1 MLLKICVVMIILYFN
16 NHFFLCSDIL
26 FMVLNRN
33 IEELW
38 LGPWKCL
45 LLGHQLADQ
54 HSEAVLENLIS
65 GLESEFKLEVDPALI
80 KAILGGVASV
90 DELKECVSQ
99 LISYKSYFG
108 RGGCC
113 GGDRLRAF
121 SCQTDAEALTTLEH
135 LCNGI
140 VDELSE
146 PVDRNPVIL
155 VLDIDVQVS
164 NMLSLLLSI
173 SSVIKNVFLSLRYK
187 F

>member
-1 MLLKICVVMIILYFN
+1 
-16 NHFFLCSDIL
+16 
-26 FMVLNRN
+26 MVLNRN

-54 HSEAVLENLIS
+54 HSEAVLENLITV
-65 GLESEFKLEVDPALI
+65 LESEFKLDVDPALI
-80 KAILGGVASV
+80 KVILGGVASV

-99 LISYKSYFG
+99 LISYKGYFG

-113 GGDRLRAF
+113 GRDRLRAF
-121 SCQTDAEALTTLEH
+121 SCQTNAEALVTLEH

-140 VDELSE
+140 VDGPSE

-155 VLDIDVQVS
+155 VLDADVQVI
-164 NMLSLLLSI
+164 NMISLLLSI
-173 SSVIKNVFLSLRYK
+173 SSIIKKVLLAPRYK

>member
-1 MLLKICVVMIILYFN
+1 M
-16 NHFFLCSDIL
+16 
-26 FMVLNRN
+26 
-33 IEELW
+33 EELW

-45 LLGHQLADQ
+45 LLGHQLIDQ
-54 HSEAVLENLIS
+54 HREGEAVLENLIT
-65 GLESEFKLEVDPALI
+65 GLESEFKLEVDQALI
-80 KAILGGVASV
+80 KVILGGVASV
-90 DELKECVSQ
+90 GELKECVSQ
-99 LISYKSYFG
+99 LILYKGYFG

-113 GGDRLRAF
+113 GRDRLRAF

>member
-1 MLLKICVVMIILYFN
+1 
-16 NHFFLCSDIL
+16 
-26 FMVLNRN
+26 MVLNRN

-54 HSEAVLENLIS
+54 QSENLIT

-80 KAILGGVASV
+80 KVILGGVASV

-108 RGGCC
+108 RRGCC
-113 GGDRLRAF
+113 GRDRLRAF
-121 SCQTDAEALTTLEH
+121 SCQIDAEALVTLEH

-155 VLDIDVQVS
+155 VLDTDVQVS
-164 NMLSLLLSI
+164 NMISLLLYV
-173 SSVIKNVFLSLRYK
+173 SSVIKRFLALRYK